1 MTQEGGFNVD
11 IRRLFQ
17 KKQCQGTKII
27 IEEAYLHQTLKWK
40 DLLVTD
46 FTKIGCFYENTDI
59 IYEAWKEGK
68 VFFRRRLK
76 NGMYVKFHAS

>member
-11 IRRLFQ
+11 IRRLFRRNSTNAQ
-17 KKQCQGTKII
+17 KKF
-27 IEEAYLHQTLKWK
+27 IEEAYLRQTLKRK

-59 IYEAWKEGK
+59 IYVA
-68 VFFRRRLK
+68 
-76 NGMYVKFHAS
+76 